1 LHGVVFDIFGWEPQL
16 RDGESVWMPMT
27 DLSHTS
33 NQIGRF
39 GRSNSAMRRRLIES
53 VWHEYFHQHLDPF
66 VRDFIYTRL
75 SDVDSAEAAYGDR
88 ALFLCAIAEGEIVG
102 TGAIKRLDNREC
114 EMVRM
119 FVASAY
125 RSRGIGWTI
134 VARRMG

>member
-1 LHGVVFDIFGWEPQL
+1 MPDVSSICPKRIRAGDWLLPCMGSFSIFLVGSHNYVRRKRLDAYDGPLTHLEPN
-16 RDGESVWMPMT
+16 WK
-27 DLSHTS
+27 
-33 NQIGRF
+33 I
-39 GRSNSAMRRRLIES
+39 
-53 VWHEYFHQHLDPF
+53 
-66 VRDFIYTRL
+66 FIYTRL

-88 ALFLCAIAEGEIVG
+88 ALLLCAIAEGEIVG

-119 FVASAY
+119 FVALAY

>member
-1 LHGVVFDIFGWEPQL
+1 LDIFGWEPQL
-16 RDGESVWMPMT
+16 RGGESVWMPMT
-27 DLSHTS
+27 DLSHLEP
-33 NQIGRF
+33 NWKI
-39 GRSNSAMRRRLIES
+39 
-53 VWHEYFHQHLDPF
+53 
-66 VRDFIYTRL
+66 FIYTRL

-88 ALFLCAIAEGEIVG
+88 ALLLCAIAEGEIVG

-119 FVASAY
+119 FVALAY

>member
-1 LHGVVFDIFGWEPQL
+1 
-16 RDGESVWMPMT
+16 MPAT
-27 DLSHTS
+27 GCYLAW
-33 NQIGRF
+33 GRF
-39 GRSNSAMRRRLIES
+39 RYFWLGATTTWRRKRLDA
-53 VWHEYFHQHLDPF
+53 YDGPLTHLEPNWKI
-66 VRDFIYTRL
+66 FIYTRL

-119 FVASAY
+119 FVALAY